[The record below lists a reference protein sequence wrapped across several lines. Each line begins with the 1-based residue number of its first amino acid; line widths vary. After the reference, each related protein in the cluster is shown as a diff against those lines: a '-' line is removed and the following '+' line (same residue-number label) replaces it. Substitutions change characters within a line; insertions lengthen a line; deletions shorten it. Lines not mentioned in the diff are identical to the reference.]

1 MSRTLK
7 RAALRSTIGL
17 AVAAVLSVSLL
28 SGADA
33 APVAV
38 ADHQVGRGNDQEQL
52 PKVPLMVG
60 NGGAVASVDRDA
72 SQVGIDIL
80 RRGGNAA
87 DAAVATAAALGVTEP
102 YSAGIGGGG
111 FLVYYD
117 ARSRRVTTIDGRETA
132 PATFTSTTYTNPD
145 GTAMDFNTVVNSG
158 LSVGVPGTPALWY
171 LAARTLGTMHTD
183 DLLEPAQELAERGF
197 LVDQTFHDQTA
208 ANATRFAM
216 FPATA
221 AIFLPGGAPPA
232 VGTTFTN
239 PDLAKAY
246 HELRTS
252 GVRSVYTGTLG
263 RAIVAEAR
271 APHTAAGMSVA
282 GGQLTRRDLATY
294 RALIKAPIH
303 STYRGLDVYGMPT
316 PSSGGIAVAEI
327 LNLIEAYQGK
337 TGASLSS
344 LTNAE
349 YLHRFSEASATAFAD
364 RNRYVGDVPGV
375 PVRQL
380 TSQAFADERACL
392 FDPTKAQPRP
402 IPFGSPDG
410 SYTSC
415 AGDGRGQVEPYEGQS
430 TTHLV
435 TADKWGNI
443 AAYTLTIEQTG
454 GSGITVPGW
463 GFLLNNELTD
473 FNFTPLTPG
482 VPDPNLPGPGKRPRS
497 SMSPTIIL
505 DQGKPLLAVGSPG
518 GATIITSTS
527 QTILGYLDRGL
538 PLVDAIA
545 APRLSSRNGPEGAEP
560 AILGGPDGEALT
572 KMGHVLVSAGSPPE
586 IGAVTA
592 IHPLPR
598 NRFEAA
604 AETVR
609 RGGGSAMVVNPHG

>member
-1 MSRTLK
+1 
-7 RAALRSTIGL
+7 
-17 AVAAVLSVSLL
+17 VVS
-28 SGADA
+28 
-33 APVAV
+33 
-38 ADHQVGRGNDQEQL
+38 
-52 PKVPLMVG
+52 
-60 NGGAVASVDRDA
+60 
-72 SQVGIDIL
+72 
-80 RRGGNAA
+80 
-87 DAAVATAAALGVTEP
+87 
-102 YSAGIGGGG
+102 
-111 FLVYYD
+111 
-117 ARSRRVTTIDGRETA
+117 
-132 PATFTSTTYTNPD
+132 
-145 GTAMDFNTVVNSG
+145 SG
-158 LSVGVPGTPALWY
+158 LSVGVPGTPALWD
-171 LAARTLGTMHTD
+171 LAARDFGTRRLA
-183 DLLEPAQELAERGF
+183 DLLAPAERLARTGF
-197 LVDQTFHDQTA
+197 TVDQTYHDQTA
-208 ANATRFAM
+208 QNADRFAK

-221 AIFLPGGAPPA
+221 KVFLPGGKPPA
-232 VGTTFTN
+232 VGSVFTN
-239 PDLAKAY
+239 PDMAKAY
-246 HELRTS
+246 AELRRK
-252 GVRSVYTGTLG
+252 GVNALYQGELG
-263 RAIVAEAR
+263 ADLVAEAR
-271 APHTAAGMSVA
+271 APHTADGVSVM
-282 GGQLTRRDLATY
+282 GGQITRADLADY
-294 RALIKAPIH
+294 SALKKAPVH
-303 STYRGLDVYGMPT
+303 STYEGLDVYGMPV

-327 LNLIEAYQGK
+327 LNLMRDYELRTGTK
-337 TGASLSS
+337 TSEVSN
-344 LTNAE
+344 TD

-463 GFLLNNELTD
+463 GFLLDNELTD

-560 AILGGPDGEALT
+560 ATLGGPDGEALT

-592 IHPLPR
+592 IHPLSR

-609 RGGGSAMVVNPHG
+609 RGGGSALVVNPHG